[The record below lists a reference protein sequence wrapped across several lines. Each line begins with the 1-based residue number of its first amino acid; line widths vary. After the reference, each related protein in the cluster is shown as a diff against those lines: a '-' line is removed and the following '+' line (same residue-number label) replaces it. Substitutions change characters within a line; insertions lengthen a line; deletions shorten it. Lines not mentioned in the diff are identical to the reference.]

1 MGTPTHGA
9 FQGLPGEPSQQEVM
23 LAQPGAVHPQE
34 PLVNGVDPG
43 HVLSPSSEQL
53 GQESTTVSGAEIL
66 QAERGNYGTM
76 DDAVS
81 FADPPRASP
90 GLQAAG
96 NVLDREV
103 ASRQGQAGGQRAT
116 TNLDLGE
123 ADRNT
128 MISGS
133 GQIAQTGF
141 VTPRSTRSTLG
152 GNQQWL
158 AGLEMR
164 AWVSRLSSY
173 LTVAA
178 AQRHVSESFGRKSG
192 LTSLAP
198 GGAAFTIRGPLPRP
212 VTSPTP
218 PSSSSIPQEAIQA
231 EVQRQLG
238 DILQRLRTAEQR
250 NVELEQALASA
261 RESQDGVHSTRPPTP
276 QVTRESASLGV
287 PGRVPGCEPYSRRSI
302 RPWSTP

>member
-1 MGTPTHGA
+1 MADSDVGTVV
-9 FQGLPGEPSQQEVM
+9 GLPEDPMQREVM
-23 LAQPGAVHPQE
+23 LAQTGAVHPQE

-53 GQESTTVSGAEIL
+53 GQGSTTVSGAEIL
-66 QAERGNYGTM
+66 PAERGTYGTM

-81 FADPPRASP
+81 FADPPGTSP
-90 GLQAAG
+90 ELQAAG

-103 ASRQGQAGGQRAT
+103 ASRQDQAGGPRAT
-116 TNLDLGE
+116 TNLDLGG

-158 AGLEMR
+158 AGLEMP

-178 AQRHVSESFGRKSG
+178 GNDMYPSPLGGSQASHHSP
-192 LTSLAP
+192 P
-198 GGAAFTIRGPLPRP
+198 GGAAFTIRGPVPRP

-238 DILQRLRTAEQR
+238 DILQRLQIAEQR
-250 NVELEQALASA
+250 NVELEQALVRA
-261 RESQDGVHSTRPPTP
+261 RELQNGAQGTGPSTP
-276 QVTRESASLGV
+276 QVTRESTSMGV
-287 PGRVPGCEPYSRRSI
+287 PGRVPGYEPLIPSQEEY
-302 RPWSTP
+302 